1 MSRSARPVCL
11 LTTDLWLMAV
21 IVLARERISRCQLRF
36 GLGRLDGRTAPAAAG
51 TAAAVVLGK
60 HVHLLVV
67 QRPRALHQNKH
78 IAEAEVSIY
87 RHTNRHACRKL

>member
-1 MSRSARPVCL
+1 
-11 LTTDLWLMAV
+11 
-21 IVLARERISRCQLRF
+21 
-36 GLGRLDGRTAPAAAG
+36 
-51 TAAAVVLGK
+51 
-60 HVHLLVV
+60 VV